1 MARVAGST
9 FPVRKDGVENAV
21 GWETPGTQRG
31 RETFLSCLVSLSL
44 SPSIWK
50 ASFLPALN
58 FCGSVGHLAE
68 HRERGR
74 MEDADKGS

>member
-1 MARVAGST
+1 MARVAGNT

-31 RETFLSCLVSLSL
+31 PETFLSCLVSLSL
-44 SPSIWK
+44 SLSIEV
-50 ASFLPALN
+50 SFLPALN
-58 FCGSVGHLAE
+58 FCGSVAHLAQ

-74 MEDADKGS
+74 MEDAHKGS